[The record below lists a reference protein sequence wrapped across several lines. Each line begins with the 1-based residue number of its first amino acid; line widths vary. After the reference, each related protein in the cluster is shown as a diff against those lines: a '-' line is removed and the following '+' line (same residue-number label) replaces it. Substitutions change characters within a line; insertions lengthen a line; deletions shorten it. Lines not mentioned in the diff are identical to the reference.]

1 MLKSEKYLEAGKKG
15 CNFALAF
22 GKAVPLRATENIET
36 ITIDIK
42 SSTRA
47 KSFGAASQEV
57 SVQEWKSLKSISA
70 Q

>member
-47 KSFGAASQEV
+47 KSFGAASQEMPA
-57 SVQEWKSLKSISA
+57 QE
-70 Q
+70 